1 MSPGVSRTRR
11 PLVVYVAHRHT
22 TWVPG
27 FRGLRH
33 PGQVL
38 LLLARG
44 PDSKADLPEYETEL
58 NWRTGDVI

>member
-1 MSPGVSRTRR
+1 
-11 PLVVYVAHRHT
+11 VYVAHRHT